1 MYPGKL
7 NDGEQDFIDRM
18 RAEQMREALPAFA
31 SPGERRQR

>member
-18 RAEQMREALPAFA
+18 RAEQMREAPTRVRFT
-31 SPGERRQR
+31 